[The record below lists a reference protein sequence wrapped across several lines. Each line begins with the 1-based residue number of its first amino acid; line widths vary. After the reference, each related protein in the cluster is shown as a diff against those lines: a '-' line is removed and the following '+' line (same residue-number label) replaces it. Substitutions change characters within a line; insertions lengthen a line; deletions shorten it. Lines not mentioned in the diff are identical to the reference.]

1 MELSDFEFSA
11 PTLFP
16 RHEVVHGYLDSYA
29 RHFGIID
36 GSEQIVQFG
45 RTVTKVGSRP
55 ALGHE
60 YWRYMAR
67 GWTSFSA
74 ASTSPCAL
82 SLSPLRP

>member
-36 GSEQIVQFG
+36 GPDQIVQFG
-45 RTVTKVGSRP
+45 RTVTNVCTP
-55 ALGHE
+55 Q
-60 YWRYMAR
+60 
-67 GWTSFSA
+67 
-74 ASTSPCAL
+74 
-82 SLSPLRP
+82 